1 MLNNN
6 KSSIV
11 LLPSYQPEETLVNL
25 SRGLF
30 ENGFYILIVDDGS
43 GIDYKDIFDRC
54 KKYAEV
60 ISYDKN
66 KGKGFALKTGF
77 KYIID
82 NKLDYKYVITA
93 DGDGQHRIQD
103 IVLMDKEAL
112 TRNMTIIG
120 ERRFEVKTPFKSK
133 LGNVTSRFTQALCT
147 YRYMRDNQC
156 GLRAFPVSLLPELI
170 NISGQRYEY
179 EMNVLTYLMTKEIP
193 YSTMKVKTIYEDNNR
208 TTHFRPIK
216 DTLLIQ
222 GSILKCGLIN
232 FISMVIGLVT
242 CCLFYYFIFN
252 NLIANYELALFCSS
266 GISFLFHI
274 ACNMILY
281 RPKNPAKTI
290 FRIFLFE
297 FFNLISLMVSV
308 ALFCRICSFPLYW
321 VYLLSSVVVIIP
333 IYYLIK
339 GIGLVYSSQYEY

>member
-1 MLNNN
+1 MSNNSKN
-6 KSSIV
+6 SVI

-25 SRGLF
+25 TRGLS

-43 GIDYKDIFDRC
+43 GSDYKDIFKRC
-54 KKYAEV
+54 EKYADV

-82 NKLDYKYVITA
+82 KKLDYKFVITA

-112 TRNMTIIG
+112 ARNMTVIG

-133 LGNVTSRFTQALCT
+133 IGNVTSRFTQALCT
-147 YRYMRDNQC
+147 FRYMRDNQC
-156 GLRAFPVSLLPELI
+156 GLRAFPTFILPELI

-193 YSTMKVKTIYEDNNR
+193 YSTMRVKTIYEDNNR
-208 TTHFRPIK
+208 TTHFRPVK

-222 GSILKCGLIN
+222 GSILKCGLVNIL
-232 FISMVIGLVT
+232 SMIIGLVT
-242 CCLFYYFIFN
+242 CCLFYYFVFY
-252 NLIANYELALFCSS
+252 NLTPNYELALFCSF
-266 GISFLFHI
+266 GVSFLFHI
-274 ACNMILY
+274 ASNMILY
-281 RPKNPAKTI
+281 RPKNPAKMI
-290 FRIFLFE
+290 FRIFLYE
-297 FFNLISLMVSV
+297 FFNLISLMLSV
-308 ALFCRICSFPLYW
+308 ALFCRICSLQLYW
-321 VYLLSSVVVIIP
+321 VYLLSSVITIIP

-339 GIGLVYSSQYEY
+339 GIGLVYSSQYED